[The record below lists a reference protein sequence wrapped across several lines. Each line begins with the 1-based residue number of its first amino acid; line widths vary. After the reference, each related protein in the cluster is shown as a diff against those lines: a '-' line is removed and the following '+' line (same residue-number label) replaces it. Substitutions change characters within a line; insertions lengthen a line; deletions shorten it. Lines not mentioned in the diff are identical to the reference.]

1 MDDIDNLEAQISY
14 LQEDIGQRLQLLNED
29 QSTVQFKQSTPKP
42 IDSETERIDSG
53 IVTTRSQKS
62 HQTAQGRTEG
72 IVEDESRQQTTL
84 HEGAR
89 PKTTKMNTASLFA
102 EMRNEDD
109 IMSPIVQP
117 SSMPQA
123 TKVTFSEDVKNDK
136 KIKSYNRRIK
146 LANYDGTGEWRDYKS
161 HFDACAAI
169 NDWDD
174 EEKGLYLPAALRGQA
189 QCVLGDLPSDRQ
201 VHYTSLVEA
210 LEERF
215 APPNQMDLYR
225 VQLKERRQKASE
237 TLPELGQAIRR
248 LVNKA
253 YPKAPAEVRE
263 TLSTEHF
270 LDSLVNSEMRIRIK
284 QSRPSNLNEAICLAV
299 ELDALYKAEKKN
311 EFGRAHPR
319 GATGADET
327 KRYKDNKE
335 DKLVGMMQAFN
346 KKLDDLQKDLEK
358 VKRNQAECFKC
369 GQKDHWKRECKEQQK
384 RRPQTEETPIKYAA
398 RHLRTRRRKH
408 SVTRNVRTWEL
419 ILLTRK
425 QECTST

>member
-1 MDDIDNLEAQISY
+1 
-14 LQEDIGQRLQLLNED
+14 
-29 QSTVQFKQSTPKP
+29 
-42 IDSETERIDSG
+42 
-53 IVTTRSQKS
+53 
-62 HQTAQGRTEG
+62 
-72 IVEDESRQQTTL
+72 
-84 HEGAR
+84 
-89 PKTTKMNTASLFA
+89 MNTASLFA
-102 EMRNEDD
+102 EMRDDDD

-174 EEKGLYLPAALRGQA
+174 EEKGLYLAAALRGLA
-189 QCVLGDLPSDRQ
+189 QSVLGDLPSDRQ

-284 QSRPSNLNEAICLAV
+284 QSRPANLNEAICLAV